1 MRDQQKRKGIIFPR
15 RQEKRTR
22 EGELTQWKIKVV
34 SLAEKEW
41 PTGRGRHREQR
52 RSEDIKGGYQILG
65 RDILAFIYF

>member
-1 MRDQQKRKGIIFPR
+1 M
-15 RQEKRTR
+15 
-22 EGELTQWKIKVV
+22 

-65 RDILAFIYF
+65 RDILAFTYF